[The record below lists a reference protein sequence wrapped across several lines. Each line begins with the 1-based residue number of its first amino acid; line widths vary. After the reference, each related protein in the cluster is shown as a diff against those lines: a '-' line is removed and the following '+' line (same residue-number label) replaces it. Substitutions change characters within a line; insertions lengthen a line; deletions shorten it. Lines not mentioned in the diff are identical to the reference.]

1 LRSANVCK
9 WLQGR
14 YIPALEALAT
24 YGLEYA
30 VMISPAFA
38 QTAAATGS
46 PMDALGPLIPFVLI
60 AVVFYFLLIRP
71 QQKRLKEH
79 RAMIDAVAKGD
90 IVVTAG
96 GLIGKVIKVEDME
109 VQIDLGEGTIVRVVR
124 STLADVKGKAEAA
137 TASVAASK
145 PKAVAAKKTTAKK

>member
-1 LRSANVCK
+1 
-9 WLQGR
+9 
-14 YIPALEALAT
+14 
-24 YGLEYA
+24 
-30 VMISPAFA
+30 MISPAFA